1 MLSREK
7 HYFNHLPVRLTDKN
21 QEREDSFI
29 LKLKEKSWFFST
41 EYSAPSLLRCFKEEG
56 SLWGVVLLSGDWA
69 GMVKVGAGGCRGQ
82 SKYLLYMH
90 SHAHTSFTNM
100 KLSRKPSMSW
110 DADNHTKPDSK
121 YIQMN
126 NKWAVEKAVCVYA
139 AKEWLL
145 WVSLGKKSISQ
156 VIVHDLGLQT
166 VLQGL
171 DKERK
176 GCISSSWKKKIH
188 KYIGRELTILVKQNW
203 DHFQQVLKG
212 NSQLSVFRPKSVCPE
227 WYRRYFN
234 SPLLW
239 LVRAVLDCSQKGPTS
254 YFSAW
259 SLSSNTEGQRGRAP
273 GGGVGRRLVACGDRV
288 GLGRVNLASATRP
301 VFLLETAA
309 LRKPSFGFSTL
320 IIQS

>member
-7 HYFNHLPVRLTDKN
+7 HCFNHLPVRLTDKN
-21 QEREDSFI
+21 QEREHSFI

-69 GMVKVGAGGCRGQ
+69 GMLKVGCRGQ
-82 SKYLLYMH
+82 SKYLLYTH

-110 DADNHTKPDSK
+110 DTDNHTKPDSK

-126 NKWAVEKAVCVYA
+126 NKWAVEKAVCVYT

-145 WVSLGKKSISQ
+145 WISLGKKSISQ

-203 DHFQQVLKG
+203 
-212 NSQLSVFRPKSVCPE
+212 
-227 WYRRYFN
+227 
-234 SPLLW
+234 
-239 LVRAVLDCSQKGPTS
+239 TT
-254 YFSAW
+254 FSK
-259 SLSSNTEGQRGRAP
+259 
-273 GGGVGRRLVACGDRV
+273 
-288 GLGRVNLASATRP
+288 
-301 VFLLETAA
+301 F
-309 LRKPSFGFSTL
+309 
-320 IIQS
+320 